1 MLENMSWWRRWSTA
15 VCLSVAV
22 LHPAAAADDIR
33 ITHDPALCMLADVHS
48 RLRACLRPSEGLA
61 KPRVYFRAEGDSS
74 WYYVEMQRKGDC
86 YIGVLPKPAPETRR
100 IEYYVFAQSA
110 RPPFPQT
117 QTPVHLA
124 EVRSG
129 EEGCAT
135 PFENSTKVRAVPAA
149 GNMRAPGGFTAD
161 GLQGLPKPERRMGA
175 AGLVIGGG
183 VAAVS
188 AVAAGFVL
196 VKAAGSDS
204 TAPPATSAPAVPTST
219 PPPAPGT
226 RQGTPTPA
234 GPEGPSDPTSPLPT
248 LPPTPTSPVTL
259 PPTTLLPTLLPS
271 TLLPPL
277 PTLLPTLL
285 PSTLLPSTLLPSTL
299 LPSTLLPTTLL
310 PPIFGDAGEEQL
322 APGERVFSCRSVMEA
337 GARGQVVL
345 NGAAAW
351 FPSDGEPTWRQAA
364 RAGANRLELLLVHG
378 GPGTWRLDLLPE
390 TRLRPGTLRVV
401 AGTVLRVEERAVVL
415 RVAGRSGERAVVVFE
430 LE

>member
-1 MLENMSWWRRWSTA
+1 MLENMAGWGRWA
-15 VCLSVAV
+15 VAAGLCLAV
-22 LHPAAAADDIR
+22 LHPATAADDIR

-74 WYYVEMQRKGDC
+74 WYYVEMQRKGEC
-86 YIGVLPKPAPETRR
+86 YLGVLPKPAPETRR

-117 QTPVHLA
+117 QTPVHLS

-135 PFENSTKVRAVPAA
+135 PFENSAKVRAVPAA

-188 AVAAGFVL
+188 AVAAGVVL
-196 VKAAGSDS
+196 IKMAGPDS
-204 TAPPATSAPAVPTST
+204 TAPAATAAPAVPTAT
-219 PPPAPGT
+219 PPPAPTTG
-226 RQGTPTPA
+226 QGTPTPT
-234 GPEGPSDPTSPLPT
+234 GPEAPTDPTVPLPT
-248 LPPTPTSPVTL
+248 LPPTPTLPPVTL

-285 PSTLLPSTLLPSTL
+285 PSTLLPSTLLP
-299 LPSTLLPTTLL
+299 TTLL
-310 PPIFGDAGEEQL
+310 PRITLPITLFGEVGEEK
-322 APGERVFSCRSVMEA
+322 AVPTPGSRPFSCRSVLPA

-345 NGAAAW
+345 NSTSAW
-351 FPSDGEPTWRQAA
+351 FPSADEPTWRHSA
-364 RAGANRLELLLVHG
+364 RAGVNRLELMLVQG
-378 GPGTWRLDLLPE
+378 GPGTWRLELLPD
-390 TRLRPGTLRVV
+390 THLRAGTLRVV
-401 AGTVLRVEERAVVL
+401 AGDLLRVEERAVVL
-415 RVAGRSGERAVVVFE
+415 RLAGRPGERAVLVFE